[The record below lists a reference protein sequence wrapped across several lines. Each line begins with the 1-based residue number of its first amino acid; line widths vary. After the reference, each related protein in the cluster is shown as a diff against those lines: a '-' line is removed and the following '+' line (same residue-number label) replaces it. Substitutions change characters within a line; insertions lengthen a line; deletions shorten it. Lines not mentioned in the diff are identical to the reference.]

1 MFWGIGIYKIYMET
15 TKAQDTAQV
24 TTAITQ
30 VQKTGIENAN
40 VDIPVWNYLFFV
52 CLFSIS

>member
-1 MFWGIGIYKIYMET
+1 MET